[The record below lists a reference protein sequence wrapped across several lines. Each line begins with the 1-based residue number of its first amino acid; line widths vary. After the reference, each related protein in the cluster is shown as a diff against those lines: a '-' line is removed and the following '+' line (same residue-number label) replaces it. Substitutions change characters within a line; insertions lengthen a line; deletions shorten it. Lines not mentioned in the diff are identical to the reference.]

1 VLGGR
6 ADTVCPVSARQ
17 SAATVG
23 LLVVSNV
30 VLTCT
35 NGVSSKHLRVIV
47 ASDSPWTTLSTRATN
62 RIWSQTEST
71 PRSGWWCSH
80 MAGIYSNFSTREII
94 IINLGIFSSKTLN
107 FISELGCRICV
118 HTGDVRE
125 TSYLLQCISIMLQLF
140 NSMLLHDTLPVDLPD
155 LWPSDMLI
163 LAFFSF

>member
-1 VLGGR
+1 
-6 ADTVCPVSARQ
+6 
-17 SAATVG
+17 
-23 LLVVSNV
+23 
-30 VLTCT
+30 
-35 NGVSSKHLRVIV
+35 
-47 ASDSPWTTLSTRATN
+47 
-62 RIWSQTEST
+62 
-71 PRSGWWCSH
+71 

-125 TSYLLQCISIMLQLF
+125 TSYLLQRISIMLQLF

-155 LWPSDMLI
+155 LGPSDMLI